1 MAVRSPMLGRIPP
14 ALIEEI
20 RVKADLLEWLQPHL
34 RLKKSGAQWVACCPF
49 HHEKTPSFFVNPIKQ
64 RYRCFGCGKQGD
76 IIQFLI
82 DQGMSF
88 QDAITALAERL
99 GLSAQLNEAL
109 RTADPT
115 LEELQP
121 LYHLLNKA
129 TIFYMKQFKAH
140 PKGEQAIGYLKNRGI
155 TGSTAKRFRLG
166 YAPPGWHNLQK
177 IISPTE
183 NQAKC
188 LEIGLKTG
196 LLSVST
202 QGGPPYDRF
211 RERILFPIS
220 DLRGRIL
227 GFGGRVLDDSKPKYL
242 NSPETPVFHKS
253 QIVYGLYEAKQANP
267 HGLIDLLVVEGY
279 FDVLSL
285 SQAGITRVVATLG
298 TALTNQHIDILFQ
311 HSDDIF
317 FGFDGDNAG
326 QDAAW
331 KALLLCLPH
340 LKDGRR
346 VGFVFFPSGEDP
358 DSFLKKA
365 GLHAFSTQLAR
376 RRSLPDFFFE
386 KLARGVDLTQI
397 DGRAKLVSLGQSLLS
412 QLPPGAFQTMM
423 LNRLAEISGL
433 SPSQLAP
440 QVIALPRPSVRFDY
454 PRKQKNARGNL
465 SVSSLVLRLIAFLSK
480 NKDFIPPFQ
489 QLNWSAANL
498 SSAYAYLALL
508 QAQLREKNHDLSE
521 ALIAC
526 HAHYPTII
534 SMEQLQEQINA
545 IPDIDLQAEWQG
557 LLQKLLKQ
565 QIDQETDYWL
575 KKAKEGEKLSMAEMN
590 HLNSLLRQAQ
600 DETPKS

>member
-1 MAVRSPMLGRIPP
+1 MLGRIPP
-14 ALIEEI
+14 ALIDEI
-20 RVKADLLEWLQPHL
+20 RVKANLVEWVQTHVK
-34 RLKKSGAQWVACCPF
+34 LKKSGAQWVACCPF
-49 HHEKTPSFFVNPIKQ
+49 HHEKTPSFFVNPVKQ

-88 QDAITALAERL
+88 QDAVTQLAERL

-109 RTADPT
+109 HTADPA
-115 LEELQP
+115 LEQLQP
-121 LYHLLNKA
+121 IYKLLNKA
-129 TIFYMKQFKAH
+129 TVFYMKQFKAH
-140 PKGEQAIGYLKNRGI
+140 PKGRVAIDYLKNRGI
-155 TGSTAKRFRLG
+155 TGITAKRFRLG

-183 NQAKC
+183 DQGEY
-188 LEIGLKTG
+188 LEIGLKSG
-196 LLSVST
+196 LLTVSA
-202 QGGPPYDRF
+202 QGGTPYDRF

-267 HGLIDLLVVEGY
+267 HGLVDLLVVEGY
-279 FDVLSL
+279 FDVVSL

-298 TALTNQHIDILFQ
+298 TALTNHHIDILFQ
-311 HSDDIF
+311 HTDDIL

-346 VGFVFFPSGEDP
+346 VGFVFFPKGEDP

-365 GLHAFSTQLAR
+365 GLQAFSTQLER
-376 RRSLPDFFFE
+376 RRSLPDFLFE
-386 KLARGVDLTQI
+386 TLARGVDLTQI
-397 DGRAKLVSLGQSLLS
+397 DGRAKLVSLGKSLLS
-412 QLPPGAFQTMM
+412 QLPPGAFQQMM
-423 LNRLAEISGL
+423 LNRLAEVSGL
-433 SPSQLAP
+433 SPRQLAP
-440 QVIALPRPSVRFDY
+440 QVITFSTPPARAAYSPR
-454 PRKQKNARGNL
+454 QKKSRGNL
-465 SVSSLVLRLIAFLSK
+465 SVSSLVLRLIALLSK
-480 NKDFIPPFQ
+480 NKDFIPDFQ
-489 QLNWSAANL
+489 QLNWSAATL
-498 SSAYAYLALL
+498 SPAYAYLALL
-508 QAQLREKNHDLSE
+508 QEQLREKNHRLSE
-521 ALIAC
+521 ALVAC
-526 HAHYPTII
+526 HAHYPTVI

-545 IPDIDLQAEWQG
+545 IPDIDLHAEWQG

-575 KKAKEGEKLSMAEMN
+575 KKAKQGEKLSMAEMN
-590 HLNSLLRQAQ
+590 HLNSLLRQPQ